1 MRRDL
6 LNLAIFT
13 FVIGIFA
20 IYLGMEISTAE
31 QVFSDEGGDYESIM
45 EVMGS
50 FWSILGMVL
59 AFLGLLCFPLGAGV
73 AALKD
78 WGRKNGI
85 VILFLISGLATI
97 AGLITAYRNLMDA
110 IIYFALLVLA
120 LICMQLLREKR
131 ALFELGTG
139 SRGDYEGATD
149 YKEVDAPASKAV
161 RYRMPASPHEKT
173 RTVKCSRCGSVNV
186 GDKTHCMMC
195 GKEL

>member
-13 FVIGIFA
+13 FIIGIFA
-20 IYLGMEISTAE
+20 IYLGMEIAIAE

-73 AALKD
+73 AALKE

-110 IIYFALLVLA
+110 LIYFALVVLA
-120 LICMQLLREKR
+120 LICMQSLREKR
-131 ALFELGTG
+131 TLFELGTG
-139 SRGDYEGATD
+139 SMGNYEGATD
-149 YKEVDAPASKAV
+149 YRETDAPVNKAI
-161 RYRMPASPHEKT
+161 RYRMPASHYEKT
-173 RTVKCSRCGSVNV
+173 RTVKCSRCSSVNA
-186 GDKTHCMMC
+186 GNRTHCIMC